1 MDGAA
6 AGTESWAHG
15 IKQVSPLRI
24 RYIDAFLQC
33 AAHEKRGCTVR
44 PRDVSL
50 YCAARPEEFSSSNSS
65 NHNSCGRR
73 NRRGLSSSGVV
84 DGSCRIGSVGR
95 RQHPT
100 WKRRQHP
107 ASAMRD
113 GSEPR
118 RVRSSFRSIL
128 FTRDA
133 RSSHM
138 LSAVYGL
145 RPGVYLYYVQTV
157 QLVLQKSTPYGSVWT
172 LSVVMTR
179 NRRLA

>member
-1 MDGAA
+1 MVLQLELR
-6 AGTESWAHG
+6 AGAHG

-50 YCAARPEEFSSSNSS
+50 YCARPEEFSSSSSS

-73 NRRGLSSSGVV
+73 NRRGLSSSRVV
-84 DGSCRIGSVGR
+84 DGGCRIGSVRR

-100 WKRRQHP
+100 WKCRQHP
-107 ASAMRD
+107 ASAIRD
-113 GSEPR
+113 GSEPF

-145 RPGVYLYYVQTV
+145 RAGVCLYCVQTV
-157 QLVLQKSTPYGSVWT
+157 QLVLQKSTPYGTHVDSVCGYD
-172 LSVVMTR
+172 
-179 NRRLA
+179 A